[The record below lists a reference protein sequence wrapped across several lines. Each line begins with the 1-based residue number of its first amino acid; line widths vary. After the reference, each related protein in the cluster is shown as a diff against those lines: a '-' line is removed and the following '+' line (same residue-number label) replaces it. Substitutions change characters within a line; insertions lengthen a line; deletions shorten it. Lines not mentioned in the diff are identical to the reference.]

1 MQGSASCQAIGKDQ
15 EAVGV
20 LAYRRFLAMTSLT
33 SPGLVASAVLVA
45 AHNLVTG
52 TLPAQYVPV
61 GRGELFCVS
70 SVLQSLPGRYY
81 PDLAGVSWFPPCEAS
96 LVPGLGP
103 AGFTQGPDC
112 ADALPEGCR

>member
-1 MQGSASCQAIGKDQ
+1 MQGSAACLEIGKDQ
-15 EAVGV
+15 EAVAI
-20 LAYRRFLAMTSLT
+20 LAYRRFLAVTSLT

-52 TLPAQYVPV
+52 TVPAQYVSV

-70 SVLQSLPGRYY
+70 ALLQSLPSRYY
-81 PDLAGVSWFPPCEAS
+81 ADVAGVSWFPPCEAS

-103 AGFTQGPDC
+103 ASFTGTFACP
-112 ADALPEGCR
+112 DALPAGCR